1 MEKYVFYIMFGV
13 IIILIAALI
22 ACHINYCRMK
32 KLKNMAI
39 DYWMIENFLLE
50 ADLNYLT
57 GDRSMYR
64 EIVKALHESIKLHS
78 PKPPPPAA

>member
-1 MEKYVFYIMFGV
+1 MEKYVFYIMLGF

-22 ACHINYCRMK
+22 ACHINYCRLK
-32 KLKNMAI
+32 KLKKIAI
-39 DYWMIENFLLE
+39 DHWMIKNFLLE

-64 EIVKALHESIKLHS
+64 EIVKALDESIKSHS